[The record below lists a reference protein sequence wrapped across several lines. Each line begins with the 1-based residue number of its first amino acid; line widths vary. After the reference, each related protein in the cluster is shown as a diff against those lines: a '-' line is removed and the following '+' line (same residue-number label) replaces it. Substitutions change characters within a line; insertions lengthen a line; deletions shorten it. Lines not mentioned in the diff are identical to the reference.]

1 MIKESEFSLKGTG
14 HGEGHEQ
21 NGSGGSSKFS
31 FPPAHT
37 QTLENKQK
45 QSEPICENYA
55 KQSEVCN
62 HQLLNQERDTTE
74 G

>member
-1 MIKESEFSLKGTG
+1 MGRDMSKMAQEEAP
-14 HGEGHEQ
+14 
-21 NGSGGSSKFS
+21 SSHS
-31 FPPAHT
+31 PPAHT

-55 KQSEVCN
+55 KKSEVCN
-62 HQLLNQERDTTE
+62 HQLLNQERDATE